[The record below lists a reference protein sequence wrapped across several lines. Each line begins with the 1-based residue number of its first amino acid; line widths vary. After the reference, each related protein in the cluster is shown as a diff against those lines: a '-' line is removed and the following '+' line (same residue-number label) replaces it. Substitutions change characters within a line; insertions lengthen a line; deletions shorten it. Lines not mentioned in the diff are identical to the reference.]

1 MAVRNSKEQHLAS
14 CRACLVGASNRL
26 ATFRRLGALNQNDR
40 DLHANAVSDLYYAL
54 DLVWDA
60 QNAMAA

>member
-26 ATFRRLGALNQNDR
+26 ATFRRLGALNR